1 MSITTQYMD
10 ATRKVQDNWFT
21 AFDALTN
28 QYMRQLERPV
38 AVPMTQVDLAATV
51 DEFFD
56 VASRA
61 LAVQRET
68 THKVLS
74 ANAEFAEQWR
84 NQAQQLQGSI
94 REQAQVATDVARDRL
109 ETFSNVTRE
118 QVANAGETVERQVES
133 TRAMAE
139 EQVERATD
147 VAAEQTKR
155 NYNLMNSAQLKAEL
169 AARNLA
175 QFGSLDEMR
184 KRLKDADKA

>member
-10 ATRKVQDNWFT
+10 ATRKVQENWLA

-38 AVPMTQVDLAATV
+38 GVAMPQVDVAATV

-56 VASRA
+56 IATKA

-68 THKVLS
+68 THKVLA

-84 NQAQQLQGSI
+84 NQAQQLQGAI
-94 REQAQVATDVARDRL
+94 REQAQVATEMTRDRI
-109 ETFSNVTRE
+109 ETLGNTSRQQME
-118 QVANAGETVERQVES
+118 QVSHTVERN
-133 TRAMAE
+133 AE
-139 EQVERATD
+139 TAKDLAQETAN
-147 VAAEQTKR
+147 VAVEQTKR

-169 AARNLA
+169 AARDLA
-175 QFGSLDEMR
+175 QTGSLEEMR
-184 KRLKDADKA
+184 TRLKDADKTV